1 MTRPLA
7 ETLTHPDTLLFILLS
22 GEVELLQR
30 GLGMSKR
37 AFASAAIVGIAL
49 VDAVPAA
56 AQVDYVAPNYYTND
70 YNWTG
75 FYIGANIGGWNTR
88 ADYSGGLVGSV
99 SRSSVL
105 GGFYGGYN
113 YQYGN
118 LVLGTEGTFDLTD
131 ICTRFDGLR
140 SETRWTG
147 SAVLRAGYVINDV
160 MLYGGGGVA
169 VTDQALTFPR
179 LPEYNT
185 RTGWTAIA
193 GIEFRLGRYVI
204 GKYPTDRSYNYWIA
218 RVEYRHADF
227 GTVNNFR
234 DLDSKYVSDAVLF
247 GVSIKTD
254 KIRA

>member
-1 MTRPLA
+1 MR
-7 ETLTHPDTLLFILLS
+7 
-22 GEVELLQR
+22 
-30 GLGMSKR
+30 KR

-49 VDAVPAA
+49 VDTAPALA
-56 AQVDYVAPNYYTND
+56 TYVAPYS
-70 YNWTG
+70 WTG

-105 GGFYGGYN
+105 GGFYAGYN
-113 YQYGN
+113 YQFGN
-118 LVLGTEGTFDLTD
+118 LVLGTEGSFDLTD
-131 ICTRFDGLR
+131 ICDRFDGLR
-140 SETRWTG
+140 STTHWMG
-147 SAVLRAGYVINDV
+147 SAVLRGGYVIGDI

-193 GIEFRLGRYVI
+193 GIEFRLGSLGSFVI
-204 GKYPTDRSYNYWIA
+204 GKYPTYRSYSYWIA

-234 DLDSKYVSDAVLF
+234 DLDSKYVSDALLF

-254 KIRA
+254 KIGRA